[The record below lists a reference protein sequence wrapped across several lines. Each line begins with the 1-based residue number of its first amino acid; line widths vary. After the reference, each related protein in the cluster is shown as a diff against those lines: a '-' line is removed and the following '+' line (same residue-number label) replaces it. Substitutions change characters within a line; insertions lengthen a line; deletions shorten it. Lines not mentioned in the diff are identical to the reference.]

1 MGTSH
6 RHHATVAGEPNWGKT
21 SSAVSYLAK
30 AVEKGKDLDNNPPSN
45 LTPKAIGRKQ
55 RSIDNRVK
63 DNCRKAVSRLIK
75 AAGGRKAVASGKSR
89 VIGHAGIVLAGS
101 WLQAMT
107 EIREKGLDSW
117 LKKRGIDTS
126 EGKSVHDIFEII
138 TGFIESDITSLDDTA
153 AQAALQYTM
162 GLIENRMEDDDVEQ
176 TLDDIVSGEDVCDYL
191 DQFFGFYVYSHL
203 SQDFSE
209 KLEKE
214 KGTEVKNLA
223 MEEIRDLIIDDVL
236 RGVNGKNARD
246 FDWSSEEGNAFMQ
259 QEFDKI
265 IDALT
270 QGELKDED

>member
-6 RHHATVAGEPNWGKT
+6 RHRATVPGEPNWGKT
-21 SSAVSYLAK
+21 SSAVSHMGK
-30 AVEKGKDLDNNPPSN
+30 AVGEGKELDNNPPLN
-45 LTPKAIGRKQ
+45 LPPKAIEKKQ
-55 RSIDNRVK
+55 RSIDKRIK
-63 DNCRKAVSRLIK
+63 DNYRKAILRLIK

-107 EIREKGLDSW
+107 EIRENGLDSW
-117 LKKRGIDTS
+117 LKKRGIDS
-126 EGKSVHDIFEII
+126 LDGKSVHDIFEII

-162 GLIENRMEDDDVEQ
+162 GLIENSMEDDNVEQ
-176 TLDDIVSGEDVCDYL
+176 TLDDIVSGEDVCYYL
-191 DQFFGFYVYSHL
+191 DHFFGYYVYSHL
-203 SQDFSE
+203 LQDFSE

-223 MEEIRDLIIDDVL
+223 MEEIRDLIIDDIS
-236 RGVNGKNARD
+236 RGVNGKNARN
-246 FDWSSEEGNAFMQ
+246 FDWCGEEGHAFMQ

-270 QGELKDED
+270 KGELNDED

>member
-21 SSAVSYLAK
+21 SSAVSYLGK
-30 AVEKGKDLDNNPPSN
+30 AVGEGKELDNNPPLN
-45 LTPKAIGRKQ
+45 LNPKAIKRKQ
-55 RSIDNRVK
+55 HSIDKRIK
-63 DNCRKAVSRLIK
+63 DNYHKAVSRLIK

-101 WLQAMT
+101 WLQAMA
-107 EIREKGLDSW
+107 EIRENGLDSW
-117 LKKRGIDTS
+117 LKRRGIDS
-126 EGKSVHDIFEII
+126 LDGKSVHDIFEII
-138 TGFIESDITSLDDTA
+138 TGFIDSEITSLDDTA

-162 GLIENRMEDDDVEQ
+162 GLIENRMEDYNVEQ
-176 TLDDIVSGEDVCDYL
+176 TLDDVVSGEDVYYYL

-214 KGTEVKNLA
+214 KGTEIKDLT
-223 MEEIRDLIIDDVL
+223 MEEIRDLIIDDIS
-236 RGVNGKNARD
+236 RGVNGKNAID
-246 FDWSSEEGNAFMQ
+246 FDWSSKEGNVFMQ

-265 IDALT
+265 INALT
-270 QGELKDED
+270 KGELKDED